1 MEEER
6 IMSYFLAKTD
16 PQAYALEDLARDQT
30 TTWDGVRNA
39 QAVRVIQSMRP
50 GDEILI
56 YHSQGENAI
65 VGLARVTSEP
75 RPDPNED
82 KSWVV
87 DIAFTRRLPQSIT
100 LRAIK
105 ASHLFD
111 DWSLIRQSRL
121 STMSVPD
128 AFVAWLKEQDA
139 L

>member
-1 MEEER
+1 MR
-6 IMSYFLAKTD
+6 YFLAKTD
-16 PQAYALEDLARDQT
+16 PQTYALEDLEREQT

-39 QAVRVIQSMRP
+39 QAVRVIQSMQP

-75 RPDPNED
+75 RPDPNES
-82 KSWVV
+82 KSQVV
-87 DIAFTRRLPQSIT
+87 DVAFVRRFPEPVS
-100 LRAIK
+100 LRTIK
-105 ASHLFD
+105 ESHLFD
-111 DWSLIRQSRL
+111 DWSLIRLGRL

-128 AFVAWLKEQDA
+128 AFVGWLKKQGV

>member
-1 MEEER
+1 MR
-6 IMSYFLAKTD
+6 YFLAKTD
-16 PQAYALEDLARDQT
+16 PQTYALEDLEREQT

-39 QAVRVIQSMRP
+39 QAVRVIQSMQP

-75 RPDPNED
+75 RPDPNES
-82 KSWVV
+82 KSQVV
-87 DIAFTRRLPQSIT
+87 DVAFVRRFPEPVS
-100 LRAIK
+100 LRTIK
-105 ASHLFD
+105 ESHLFD
-111 DWSLIRQSRL
+111 DWSLIRQGRL

-128 AFVAWLKEQDA
+128 AFVGWLKKQGV